1 MLVVHSDRVVRVESY
16 HVSVL
21 DEYTGDTVY
30 GCRNHELVVE
40 ADTLGVG
47 GDVPV
52 EVGASLRTES
62 KMPFADNSGGLTCF
76 FQHIGHGDA
85 GGVDD

>member
-1 MLVVHSDRVVRVESY
+1 M
-16 HVSVL
+16 SVL

-47 GDVPV
+47 GDVAV

-62 KMPFADNSGGLTCF
+62 KMLFADNSGGVTCF